1 MEKVIDVLD
10 RMYPQFNTVSPHHAV
25 SDALYQMCCE
35 NVDYLIV
42 LADEKFLG
50 ILTEHDIAKK
60 ALLANMPLTEMKVS
74 DLMNREVPVATANDS
89 VSHCM
94 HLLDRY
100 NTRYLAIYDGF
111 DFKGVISSYDLIQQ
125 SINKRKVAFGQLL
138 ERNEYP

>member
-1 MEKVIDVLD
+1 MEKVVDVLD

-35 NVDYLIV
+35 NADYLIV
-42 LADEKFLG
+42 LDNDKFVG
-50 ILTEHDIAKK
+50 VLTEHDIAKK
-60 ALLANMPLTEMKVS
+60 VLLANLALTEIKVG
-74 DLMNREVPVATANDS
+74 DFMNRDVPVATANDS

-125 SINKRKVAFGQLL
+125 SINKRRVTFGQLL